1 MITMSEEIGHLSAAL
16 VKAQSEVDNAVKN
29 ATNPHFRSSYAN
41 LEAVLFT
48 VKPIL
53 AKHDLSVVQFP
64 GYGDGVCT
72 LSTLVLHKTG
82 EWLQSEAGA
91 PLDKPTAWSVGSCV
105 TYLRRYSL
113 ASICQIAQEDDDG
126 SAASEPSNPKPTKKV
141 AKQTEAIWAKMDTAI
156 KEKKATKKPTAA
168 ETKKEAQAEADH
180 LAERLGVLEAITA
193 ACEQHGDVDIK
204 IINAAQAILA
214 DWGPLDRTEKAIKHL
229 ELEVARA

>member
-64 GYGDGVCT
+64 GYEDGVCT
-72 LSTLVLHKTG
+72 LSTLVLHKSG

-126 SAASEPSNPKPTKKV
+126 SAASEPSNPKP
-141 AKQTEAIWAKMDTAI
+141 AKQTKPAKQPTVDN
-156 KEKKATKKPTAA
+156 KKLL
-168 ETKKEAQAEADH
+168 D
-180 LAERLGVLEAITA
+180 ERLGVLESILQAV
-193 ACEQHGDVDIK
+193 EEHGGVDAK
-204 IINAAQAILA
+204 HLTLGREILKA
-214 DWGPLDRTEKAIKHL
+214 GGPLDRADRAIAFLEK
-229 ELEVARA
+229 EVGR

>member
-1 MITMSEEIGHLSAAL
+1 MVTMSEEIGHLSAAL

-64 GYGDGVCT
+64 GYEDGVCT
-72 LSTLVLHKTG
+72 LSTIVLHKTG
-82 EWLQSEAGA
+82 EWLQSKAGA

-126 SAASEPSNPKPTKKV
+126 SAASEPSNPKPAKQTKPAKKATKKV
-141 AKQTEAIWAKMDTAI
+141 AKKL
-156 KEKKATKKPTAA
+156 
-168 ETKKEAQAEADH
+168 TKKEQAAKDWNTAEH
-180 LAERLGVLEAITA
+180 LAERLDVLSSILEA
-193 ACEQHGDVDIK
+193 CEEHGGVDAKTVTLGQTIVK
-204 IINAAQAILA
+204 
-214 DWGPLDRTEKAIKHL
+214 DGGPLDRAEKAIAHL
-229 ELEVARA
+229 QKEVARV

>member
-1 MITMSEEIGHLSAAL
+1 MVTMSEEIGKVSAAL
-16 VKAQSEVDNAVKN
+16 VAVQAEVDNAVKN

-64 GYGDGVCT
+64 GYEDGVCT
-72 LSTLVLHKTG
+72 LSTIVLHKSG
-82 EWLQSEAGA
+82 EWLQSDAGA

-126 SAASEPSNPKPTKKV
+126 SAASEPSNPKP
-141 AKQTEAIWAKMDTAI
+141 AKQTKTAK
-156 KEKKATKKPTAA
+156 
-168 ETKKEAQAEADH
+168 
-180 LAERLGVLEAITA
+180 
-193 ACEQHGDVDIK
+193 
-204 IINAAQAILA
+204 
-214 DWGPLDRTEKAIKHL
+214 
-229 ELEVARA
+229 

>member
-1 MITMSEEIGHLSAAL
+1 MVTMSEEIGHLSAAL

-64 GYGDGVCT
+64 GYEDGVCT
-72 LSTLVLHKTG
+72 LSTLVLHKSG

-126 SAASEPSNPKPTKKV
+126 SAASEPSNPKP
-141 AKQTEAIWAKMDTAI
+141 AKQTKP
-156 KEKKATKKPTAA
+156 TKKLTAVDD
-168 ETKKEAQAEADH
+168 KKL
-180 LAERLGVLEAITA
+180 LAERLGVLESILQAV
-193 ACEQHGDVDIK
+193 EEHGGVDAK
-204 IINAAQAILA
+204 HLTLGREILK
-214 DWGPLDRTEKAIKHL
+214 DGGPLDRADKAIAFL
-229 ELEVARA
+229 EKEVGR

>member
-1 MITMSEEIGHLSAAL
+1 
-16 VKAQSEVDNAVKN
+16 
-29 ATNPHFRSSYAN
+29 

-72 LSTLVLHKTG
+72 LSTLVLHKSG

-113 ASICQIAQEDDDG
+113 ASICQMTQEDDDG
-126 SAASEPSNPKPTKKV
+126 SAASEPSKPTG
-141 AKQTEAIWAKMDTAI
+141 
-156 KEKKATKKPTAA
+156 ATKPAKVTKPTGVTKPTAA
-168 ETKKEAQAEADH
+168 ENRKFRGKQQDAITEANHAG
-180 LAERLGVLEAITA
+180 ERLAVLEAIIS
-193 ACEQHGDVDIK
+193 ACEEHGGVDERALH
-204 IINAAQAILA
+204 AAQQIVEAF
-214 DWGPLDRTEKAIKHL
+214 GPLDRVEKAIKHL
-229 ELEVARA
+229 ELEVSRG

>member
-1 MITMSEEIGHLSAAL
+1 MVTMSEEIGHLSAAM

-64 GYGDGVCT
+64 GYEDGVCT
-72 LSTLVLHKTG
+72 LSTIVLHKTG
-82 EWLQSEAGA
+82 EWLQSKAGA

-113 ASICQIAQEDDDG
+113 ASITQIAQEDDDG
-126 SAASEPSNPKPTKKV
+126 SAASEPSNPKPTKATKPTKKV
-141 AKQTEAIWAKMDTAI
+141 AAK
-156 KEKKATKKPTAA
+156 KL
-168 ETKKEAQAEADH
+168 TKKEQAAKDWNSSER
-180 LAERLGVLEAITA
+180 LAEGLDTLSALID
-193 ACEQHGDVDIK
+193 ACEEHGEVNHTHLD
-204 IINAAQAILA
+204 AAKAVISA
-214 DWGPLDRTEKAIKHL
+214 EGPLDRVELAIKFL
-229 ELEVARA
+229 EKEIGR

>member
-1 MITMSEEIGHLSAAL
+1 MVTMSEEIGHLSAAL

-64 GYGDGVCT
+64 GYEDGVCT

-126 SAASEPSNPKPTKKV
+126 SAASEPSNPKPAKRTK
-141 AKQTEAIWAKMDTAI
+141 AA
-156 KEKKATKKPTAA
+156 KKPTVDD
-168 ETKKEAQAEADH
+168 KK
-180 LAERLGVLEAITA
+180 LLGERLDVLESIIQ
-193 ACEQHGDVDIK
+193 ACEEHGGVDDTHLTLGR
-204 IINAAQAILA
+204 AILEEG
-214 DWGPLDRTEKAIKHL
+214 GPLDRANKAIAF
-229 ELEVARA
+229 LEVEVGR